1 MYKRQENGAVI
12 NNGSYENAIWECE
25 QSLKRLNTDHID
37 IYIMHWPDP
46 ATPVEV
52 TMKALADLK
61 KSGKIRFIG
70 VSNFDRNLIEEAQ
83 KVVRIDFLQPP
94 YSMVEESQKELLA
107 WCETQGIGTMT
118 YGSLGAGILTEMCI
132 RDRIATIL
140 VSVMFAIASPSFLK
154 VTNILDIFRAASI
167 IGIMGIGLTIVQS
180 TGDFDF
186 AIGAEATVGACAIAK
201 IMVELIP
208 NFYIAF
214 LLTMIVV
221 ACIGLFNSYIVINI
235 GMQAFVATFG
245 VSTLMVGICKF
256 LTGGG
261 QYYSTSW
268 PSGFSILGQGFVLG
282 IIPVSVILLA
292 LCTIIAFVFMEKT
305 KTGRYIYAVG
315 ANPVACLLYTS

>member
-1 MYKRQENGAVI
+1 MRYKHVGNAGIDISALAVGTWAIGGQQWGDVNEKDSIDAIRAMIDGGVNLVDTAPIYGNGHSEEVVGKALENGYREKVFLATKFSISNDENGAVI

-118 YGSLGAGILTEMCI
+118 YGSLGAGILTGAI
-132 RDRIATIL
+132 RELPDWDENDFRYTFYDYFKNPKFSKIMEL
-140 VSVMFAIASPSFLK
+140 LK
-154 VTNILDIFRAASI
+154 VMDKIAQVRNKPLAQIAINWSTQKSHVSTAICGVRDPQQAYENCATFDWE
-167 IGIMGIGLTIVQS
+167 LT
-180 TGDFDF
+180 G
-186 AIGAEATVGACAIAK
+186 EE
-201 IMVELIP
+201 MELIDSEIERLQM
-208 NFYIAF
+208 N
-214 LLTMIVV
+214 
-221 ACIGLFNSYIVINI
+221 
-235 GMQAFVATFG
+235 
-245 VSTLMVGICKF
+245 
-256 LTGGG
+256 
-261 QYYSTSW
+261 
-268 PSGFSILGQGFVLG
+268 
-282 IIPVSVILLA
+282 
-292 LCTIIAFVFMEKT
+292 
-305 KTGRYIYAVG
+305 
-315 ANPVACLLYTS
+315 

>member
-1 MYKRQENGAVI
+1 MRYKHVGNAGIDISALAVGTWAIGGQQWGDVNEKDSIDAIRAMIDGGVNLVDTAPIYGNGHSEEVVGKALENGYREKVFLATKFSISNDENGAVI

-118 YGSLGAGILTEMCI
+118 YGSLGAGILTGAI
-132 RDRIATIL
+132 RELPDWDENDFRYTFYDYFKNPKFSKIMEL
-140 VSVMFAIASPSFLK
+140 LK
-154 VTNILDIFRAASI
+154 VMDKIAQVRNKPLAQIAINW
-167 IGIMGIGLTIVQS
+167 S
-180 TGDFDF
+180 TQKSYVSTAICGVRDPQQAYENCATFDWERT
-186 AIGAEATVGACAIAK
+186 GEE
-201 IMVELIP
+201 MELIDSEIERLQM
-208 NFYIAF
+208 N
-214 LLTMIVV
+214 
-221 ACIGLFNSYIVINI
+221 
-235 GMQAFVATFG
+235 
-245 VSTLMVGICKF
+245 
-256 LTGGG
+256 
-261 QYYSTSW
+261 
-268 PSGFSILGQGFVLG
+268 
-282 IIPVSVILLA
+282 
-292 LCTIIAFVFMEKT
+292 
-305 KTGRYIYAVG
+305 
-315 ANPVACLLYTS
+315 

>member
-1 MYKRQENGAVI
+1 MRYKHVGNAGIDISALAVGTWAIGGQQWGDVNEKDSIDAIRAMIDGGVNLVDTAPIYGNGHSEEVVGKALENGYREKVFLATKFSISNDENGAVI

-118 YGSLGAGILTEMCI
+118 YGSLGAGILTGAI
-132 RDRIATIL
+132 RELPDWDEKDFRHTFYDYFKNPKFSKIMEL
-140 VSVMFAIASPSFLK
+140 LK
-154 VTNILDIFRAASI
+154 VMDKIAQVRNKPLAQIAINWSTQKSYVSTAICGVRDPQQAYENCATFDWE
-167 IGIMGIGLTIVQS
+167 LT
-180 TGDFDF
+180 G
-186 AIGAEATVGACAIAK
+186 EE
-201 IMVELIP
+201 MELIDSEIERLQM
-208 NFYIAF
+208 N
-214 LLTMIVV
+214 
-221 ACIGLFNSYIVINI
+221 
-235 GMQAFVATFG
+235 
-245 VSTLMVGICKF
+245 
-256 LTGGG
+256 
-261 QYYSTSW
+261 
-268 PSGFSILGQGFVLG
+268 
-282 IIPVSVILLA
+282 
-292 LCTIIAFVFMEKT
+292 
-305 KTGRYIYAVG
+305 
-315 ANPVACLLYTS
+315 

>member
-1 MYKRQENGAVI
+1 MRYKHVGNAGIDISALAVGTWAIGGQQWGDVNEKDSIDAIRAMIDGGVNLVDTAPIYGNGHSEEVVGKALENGYREKVFLATKFSISNDENGAVI

-118 YGSLGAGILTEMCI
+118 YGSLGAGILTGAI
-132 RDRIATIL
+132 RELPDWEENDFRYTFYDYFKNPKFFKIMEL
-140 VSVMFAIASPSFLK
+140 LK
-154 VTNILDIFRAASI
+154 VMDKIAQVRNKPLAQIAINWSTQKSYVSTAICGVRDPQQAYENCATFDWE
-167 IGIMGIGLTIVQS
+167 LT
-180 TGDFDF
+180 G
-186 AIGAEATVGACAIAK
+186 EE
-201 IMVELIP
+201 MELIDSEIERLQM
-208 NFYIAF
+208 N
-214 LLTMIVV
+214 
-221 ACIGLFNSYIVINI
+221 
-235 GMQAFVATFG
+235 
-245 VSTLMVGICKF
+245 
-256 LTGGG
+256 
-261 QYYSTSW
+261 
-268 PSGFSILGQGFVLG
+268 
-282 IIPVSVILLA
+282 
-292 LCTIIAFVFMEKT
+292 
-305 KTGRYIYAVG
+305 
-315 ANPVACLLYTS
+315 

>member
-1 MYKRQENGAVI
+1 MRYKHVGNAGIDISALAVGTWAIGGQQWGDVNEKDSIDAIRAMIDGGVNLVDTAPIYGNGHSEEVVGKALENGYREKVFLATKFSISNDENGAVI

-118 YGSLGAGILTEMCI
+118 YGSLGAGILTGAI
-132 RDRIATIL
+132 RELPDWDENDFRYTFYDYFKNPKFFKIMEL
-140 VSVMFAIASPSFLK
+140 LK
-154 VTNILDIFRAASI
+154 VMDKIAQVRNKPLAQIAINWSTQKSYVSTAICGVRDPQQAYENCATFDWE
-167 IGIMGIGLTIVQS
+167 LT
-180 TGDFDF
+180 G
-186 AIGAEATVGACAIAK
+186 EE
-201 IMVELIP
+201 MELIDSEIERLQM
-208 NFYIAF
+208 N
-214 LLTMIVV
+214 
-221 ACIGLFNSYIVINI
+221 
-235 GMQAFVATFG
+235 
-245 VSTLMVGICKF
+245 
-256 LTGGG
+256 
-261 QYYSTSW
+261 
-268 PSGFSILGQGFVLG
+268 
-282 IIPVSVILLA
+282 
-292 LCTIIAFVFMEKT
+292 
-305 KTGRYIYAVG
+305 
-315 ANPVACLLYTS
+315 

>member
-1 MYKRQENGAVI
+1 MRYKHVGNAGIDISALAVGTWAIGGQQWGDVNEKDSIDAIRAMIDGGVNLVDTAPIYGNGHSEEVVGKALENGYREKVFLATKFSISNDEHGAVI

-118 YGSLGAGILTEMCI
+118 YGSLGAGILTGAI
-132 RDRIATIL
+132 RELPDWDENDFRYTFYDYFKNPKFSKIMEL
-140 VSVMFAIASPSFLK
+140 LK
-154 VTNILDIFRAASI
+154 VMDKIAQVRNKPLAQIAINWSTQKSYVSTAICGVRDPQQAYENCATFDWE
-167 IGIMGIGLTIVQS
+167 LT
-180 TGDFDF
+180 G
-186 AIGAEATVGACAIAK
+186 EE
-201 IMVELIP
+201 MELIDSEIERLQM
-208 NFYIAF
+208 N
-214 LLTMIVV
+214 
-221 ACIGLFNSYIVINI
+221 
-235 GMQAFVATFG
+235 
-245 VSTLMVGICKF
+245 
-256 LTGGG
+256 
-261 QYYSTSW
+261 
-268 PSGFSILGQGFVLG
+268 
-282 IIPVSVILLA
+282 
-292 LCTIIAFVFMEKT
+292 
-305 KTGRYIYAVG
+305 
-315 ANPVACLLYTS
+315 

>member
-1 MYKRQENGAVI
+1 MRYKHVGNAGIDISALAVGTWAIGGQQWGDVNEKDSIDAIRAMIDGGVNLVDTAPIYGNGHSEEVVGKALENGYREKVFLATKFSISNDENGSVI

-118 YGSLGAGILTEMCI
+118 YGSLGAGILTGAI
-132 RDRIATIL
+132 RELPDWEENDFRYTFYDYFKNPKFSKIMEL
-140 VSVMFAIASPSFLK
+140 LK
-154 VTNILDIFRAASI
+154 VMDKIAQVRNKPLAQIAINWSTQKSYVSTAICGVRDPQQAYENCATFDWE
-167 IGIMGIGLTIVQS
+167 LT
-180 TGDFDF
+180 G
-186 AIGAEATVGACAIAK
+186 EE
-201 IMVELIP
+201 MELIDSEIERLQM
-208 NFYIAF
+208 N
-214 LLTMIVV
+214 
-221 ACIGLFNSYIVINI
+221 
-235 GMQAFVATFG
+235 
-245 VSTLMVGICKF
+245 
-256 LTGGG
+256 
-261 QYYSTSW
+261 
-268 PSGFSILGQGFVLG
+268 
-282 IIPVSVILLA
+282 
-292 LCTIIAFVFMEKT
+292 
-305 KTGRYIYAVG
+305 
-315 ANPVACLLYTS
+315 

>member
-1 MYKRQENGAVI
+1 MRYKHVGNADIDISALAVGTWAIGGQQWGDVNEKDSIDAIRAMIDGGVNLVDTAPIYGNGHSEEVVGKALENGYREKVFLATKFSISNDENGAVI

-118 YGSLGAGILTEMCI
+118 YGSLGAGILTGAI
-132 RDRIATIL
+132 RELPEWDENDFRYTFYDYFKNPKFSKIMEL
-140 VSVMFAIASPSFLK
+140 LK
-154 VTNILDIFRAASI
+154 VMDKIAQVRNKPLAQIAINWSTQKSYVSTAICGVRDPQQAYENCATFDWE
-167 IGIMGIGLTIVQS
+167 LT
-180 TGDFDF
+180 G
-186 AIGAEATVGACAIAK
+186 EE
-201 IMVELIP
+201 MELIDSEIERLQM
-208 NFYIAF
+208 N
-214 LLTMIVV
+214 
-221 ACIGLFNSYIVINI
+221 
-235 GMQAFVATFG
+235 
-245 VSTLMVGICKF
+245 
-256 LTGGG
+256 
-261 QYYSTSW
+261 
-268 PSGFSILGQGFVLG
+268 
-282 IIPVSVILLA
+282 
-292 LCTIIAFVFMEKT
+292 
-305 KTGRYIYAVG
+305 
-315 ANPVACLLYTS
+315 

>member
-1 MYKRQENGAVI
+1 MRYKHVGNAGIDISALAVGTWAIGGQQWGDVNEKDSIDAIRAMIDGGVNLVDTAPIYGNGHSEEVVGKALENGYREKVFLATKFSISNDENGAVI

-118 YGSLGAGILTEMCI
+118 YGSLGAGILTGAI
-132 RDRIATIL
+132 RELPDWDENDFRYTFYDYFKNPKFSKIMEL
-140 VSVMFAIASPSFLK
+140 LK
-154 VTNILDIFRAASI
+154 VMDKIAQVRNKPLAQIAINW
-167 IGIMGIGLTIVQS
+167 S
-180 TGDFDF
+180 TQKSYVST
-186 AIGAEATVGACAIAK
+186 AICGVRD
-201 IMVELIP
+201 P
-208 NFYIAF
+208 Q
-214 LLTMIVV
+214 
-221 ACIGLFNSYIVINI
+221 
-235 GMQAFVATFG
+235 QAYENCATFDWE
-245 VSTLMVGICKF
+245 
-256 LTGGG
+256 LTGRRW
-261 QYYSTSW
+261 S
-268 PSGFSILGQGFVLG
+268 
-282 IIPVSVILLA
+282 
-292 LCTIIAFVFMEKT
+292 
-305 KTGRYIYAVG
+305 
-315 ANPVACLLYTS
+315 